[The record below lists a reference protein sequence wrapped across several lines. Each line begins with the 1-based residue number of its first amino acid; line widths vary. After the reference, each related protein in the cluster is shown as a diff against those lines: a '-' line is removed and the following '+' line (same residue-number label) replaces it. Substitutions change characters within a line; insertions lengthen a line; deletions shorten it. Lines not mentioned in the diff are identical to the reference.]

1 VLSWVLI
8 PIVEALVI
16 AFGLGLAD
24 AIGWITIAKPW
35 TANLQPRRL
44 APILLVVI
52 VANGLWFGYVT
63 LKSSQ
68 ADSALV
74 TTYCHIGSVS
84 AAREQNCETHVT
96 AAQIRRLNTPA
107 ATRAQNLIQQAA
119 CQGDPNSADC

>member
-1 VLSWVLI
+1 VLTWVLI

-16 AFGLGLAD
+16 VFGLALAE

-35 TANLQPRRL
+35 TANLRPRQL

-52 VANGLWFGYVT
+52 AANAAWFGYVK

-68 ADSALV
+68 ADGALV
-74 TTYCHIGSVS
+74 STYCHIASAS
-84 AAREQNCETHVT
+84 AAQERGCETHVT
-96 AAQIRRLNTPA
+96 AAQINRLNTPA